1 VAGGKIISDGTNNY
15 WSFGQTTGNT
25 QYYFGTDHL
34 GSLRDVTDLNGNL
47 VTEYDY
53 DLWGNRTRIQGTQ
66 DFNFGFTGHWVIKD
80 LVLAPFRTYNPYS
93 GRWISRD
100 PLGEQ
105 GGSNLYDYVLNDPI
119 DLIDLFGMD
128 AVPAPG
134 GGYNFVVRLD
144 LNLNNLAGSSITN
157 MNPNYSGQCA
167 TGAQFLTGTV
177 VNGQVHDAPSTS
189 TWRPG
194 NPVGRNTPKGTMIA
208 TGWSG
213 NTYPSRPSGSYGPG
227 QTVNHTGI
235 FEGMNPN
242 GTMNIYDQYTGKPLG
257 AEPANPA
264 GWNAVLSI
272 QKYDPRVSNSA
283 ARPAL

>member
-1 VAGGKIISDGTNNY
+1 VRLGKTR
-15 WSFGQTTGNT
+15 FA
-25 QYYFGTDHL
+25 
-34 GSLRDVTDLNGNL
+34 
-47 VTEYDY
+47 YDAA
-53 DLWGNRTRIQGTQ
+53 QG
-66 DFNFGFTGHWVIKD
+66 V
-80 LVLAPFRTYNPYS
+80 R
-93 GRWISRD
+93 ISRD
-100 PLGEQ
+100 PSSEGV
-105 GGSNLYDYVLNDPI
+105 GVNLYEYVFNDPI

-157 MNPNYSGQCA
+157 MRPNYSGQCA
-167 TGAQFLTGTV
+167 TGAQF
-177 VNGQVHDAPSTS
+177 
-189 TWRPG
+189 
-194 NPVGRNTPKGTMIA
+194 PVGPNTPKGTMIA

-242 GTMNIYDQYTGKPLG
+242 GTMILYDQCTGKPLG

-272 QKYDPRVSNSA
+272 LKYDPRVSSSA
-283 ARPAL
+283 ARPAQ

>member
-1 VAGGKIISDGTNNY
+1 MAPSFPVVAIVT
-15 WSFGQTTGNT
+15 QTVPEPAVRSR
-25 QYYFGTDHL
+25 Q
-34 GSLRDVTDLNGNL
+34 
-47 VTEYDY
+47 
-53 DLWGNRTRIQGTQ
+53 GNRTFTLGTRSAATETRTITYDATQG
-66 DFNFGFTGHWVIKD
+66 V
-80 LVLAPFRTYNPYS
+80 R
-93 GRWISRD
+93 ISRD
-100 PLGEQ
+100 PAGE
-105 GGSNLYDYVLNDPI
+105 GAGVNLYVYVSNNPI
-119 DLIDLFGMD
+119 DLIDPFGMD

-134 GGYNFVVRLD
+134 GGYYFVVRPN
-144 LNLNNLAGSSITN
+144 LNLNNLAGSTITN

-189 TWRPG
+189 TWQPG
-194 NPVGRNTPKGTMIA
+194 DPVGPNTPRGTMIA

-242 GTMNIYDQYTGKPLG
+242 GTMNLYDQYTGKPLG

-264 GWNAVLSI
+264 GWNTVLSN

-283 ARPAL
+283 ARPGCK